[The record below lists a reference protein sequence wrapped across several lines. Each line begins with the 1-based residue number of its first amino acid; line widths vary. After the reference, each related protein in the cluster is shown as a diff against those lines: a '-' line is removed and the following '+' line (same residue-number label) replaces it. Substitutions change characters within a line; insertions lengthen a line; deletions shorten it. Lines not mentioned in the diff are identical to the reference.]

1 MGNRTNLLCDSF
13 SSGSSFRGT
22 PERKRRTFKSS
33 LVPVRAVRARGPQ
46 RSKVDKETKKARPPK
61 LTVKGKLPYVP
72 TGACPKEGVEQLPRL
87 MRLMRS
93 RTVTDLPERAALAK
107 RFPDRA

>member
-22 PERKRRTFKSS
+22 PERKQRTFKSS

-72 TGACPKEGVEQLPRL
+72 TGACPKERGW
-87 MRLMRS
+87 S
-93 RTVTDLPERAALAK
+93 RAAASETDETDAITDCDG
-107 RFPDRA
+107 FA